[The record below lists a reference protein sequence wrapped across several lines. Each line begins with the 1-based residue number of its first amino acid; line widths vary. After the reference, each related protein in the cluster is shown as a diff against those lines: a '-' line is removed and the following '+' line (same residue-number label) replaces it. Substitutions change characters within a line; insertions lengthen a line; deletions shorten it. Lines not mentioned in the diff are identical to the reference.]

1 MNKKYIIALVV
12 VLVACSAFFFYTRN
26 KNEKEANKHMLR
38 EYSRM
43 IEVAKK
49 SRFAGLSHMGQALN
63 RYRDV
68 NGVYPPSL
76 AELYPDYIPVK
87 AFIDDIEWHY
97 IPKVGDFFLQK
108 TVKGSGKK
116 VLTASIGSDLQPAST
131 SGKMLASDTKSKSS
145 PVKTDVKPSTKKPE
159 ERMTVASTT
168 MSSPIVKPAL
178 PTQKAEPH
186 QTAGASPDLQDNP
199 ERSKPQAESFP
210 THQVSEKRRFIKRL
224 KGGFLVWKN
233 EDGSLGFG
241 NIQYPLTEDLTILN
255 GGEWVEISRQRPQL
269 ASTDDPL

>member
-12 VLVACSAFFFYTRN
+12 VLVACSAFFFYIRN
-26 KNEKEANKHMLR
+26 KNEKEANKHLSQ
-38 EYSRM
+38 EYSRR
-43 IEVAKK
+43 IKVAKK
-49 SRFAGLSHMGQALN
+49 SPSAGLRHMGQALN
-63 RYRDV
+63 QYRDDK
-68 NGVYPPSL
+68 GVYPPSL

-87 AFIDDIEWHY
+87 DFIDNIEWHY
-97 IPKVGDFFLQK
+97 VPKVGDFILQK
-108 TVKGSGKK
+108 TIEGPGKK

-131 SGKMLASDTKSKSS
+131 SDKMLASDAKPKSS
-145 PVKTDVKPSTKKPE
+145 PVKPDAEPSTEKPE

-168 MSSPIVKPAL
+168 MSSPIANPVVPE
-178 PTQKAEPH
+178 QKTEPH
-186 QTAGASPDLQDNP
+186 QTVDASQNLQDNL
-199 ERSKPQAESFP
+199 ESSKPEAESFK

-241 NIQYPLTEDLTILN
+241 NIQYPLNEDLTIFD
-255 GGEWVEISRQRPQL
+255 GGEWVEMSRRKPRL